1 MKLFLALRA
10 EALRQLA
17 VAARDVA
24 ARSDGPEPG
33 WVHAA
38 VSRVVPPDHAEPV
51 AAEILRL
58 LGGGMQIA
66 YLAELLDTLA
76 AAQDSRATVEDRV
89 DLVWTGPEGAGTA
102 SRDTAVVVR
111 EAFGR
116 AESSVLVAGYVIYR
130 GQEVFASLA
139 RRMTDRPNLRVRF
152 FLNVERGRGDTSI
165 ASEIVRRFARRFRE
179 EQWPGDRLPEV
190 FYDPRA
196 LELDAGRRAVLH
208 AKCIVIDGVIA
219 FVSSANFTP
228 AAQVKNIE
236 AGALIRSP
244 SFAAS
249 LEGHF
254 ESLVDEGVLVPVL

>member
-1 MKLFLALRA
+1 MRMFLLLRA
-10 EALRQLA
+10 ASLRQLA
-17 VAARDVA
+17 ETARDAA
-24 ARSDGPEPG
+24 ARSDGPDLG
-33 WVHAA
+33 WVRAA
-38 VSRVVPPDHAEPV
+38 ASKAVPPDQVPAITEQL
-51 AAEILRL
+51 LRL
-58 LGGGMQIA
+58 LSGGMQPGH
-66 YLAELLDTLA
+66 LAELLDTLA
-76 AAQDSRATVEDRV
+76 AAQDSRTAMEDRV

-116 AESSVLVAGYVIYR
+116 AESRVLVAGYVVYR
-130 GQEVFASLA
+130 GQEVFATLA
-139 RRMTDRPNLRVRF
+139 RRMAELPNLRVRF

-196 LELDAGRRAVLH
+196 LELDSGRRAVLH
-208 AKCIVIDGVIA
+208 AKCIVIDGVTA

-244 SFAAS
+244 AFAAS

-254 ESLVDEGVLVPVL
+254 ESLVSEGALVPVL